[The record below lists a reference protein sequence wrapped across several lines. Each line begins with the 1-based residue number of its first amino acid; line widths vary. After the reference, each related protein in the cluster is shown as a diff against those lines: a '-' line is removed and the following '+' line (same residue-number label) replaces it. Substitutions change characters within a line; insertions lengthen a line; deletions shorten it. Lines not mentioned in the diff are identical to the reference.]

1 MLSWKRQ
8 RAALVADVRLATGG
22 HGTIIVMGPRHEA
35 KGAALAL
42 PKPGGEPE
50 TIFFPAAMDYLS
62 AETIL
67 AVLAAQEREHGGV
80 LTPLSGVGP

>member
-1 MLSWKRQ
+1 M
-8 RAALVADVRLATGG
+8 VADVRLATGG
-22 HGTIIVMGPRHEA
+22 HGTIIVMGPRSEA
-35 KGAALAL
+35 KGVALAI

-50 TIFFPAAMDYLS
+50 TLFFPAAMEYLS

-80 LTPLSGVGP
+80 LTPLGGEGAG